1 MTATVAGK
9 VFPIKSADCLR
20 ATRSPRAHEGGM
32 SMTWKQAYRAAL
44 IEVDPVKLLGL
55 IHDTEIA
62 IALRADSLLQLSRQE
77 LQEMND
83 ATCGLKIL
91 KTHAQRREF

>member
-1 MTATVAGK
+1 
-9 VFPIKSADCLR
+9 
-20 ATRSPRAHEGGM
+20 
-32 SMTWKQAYRAAL
+32 MTWKQAYRAAL

-55 IHDTEIA
+55 IRDTELA
-62 IALRADSLLQLSRQE
+62 MTLRTDSLPQVSRQE

-83 ATCGLKIL
+83 ATCGLRIL